1 MKTIN
6 HVVVNH
12 STIQPFHHQPGWQS
26 SNPKTAPGCL
36 GDLLGTKCYPVKWEF
51 FEMNHDKRIFRPFF
65 VPQVEL
71 TTSIS
76 PFHHFTIKCWNH
88 PTFYFHF
95 NPQNKAVWWTLPHL
109 TFPSEISGG
118 PMRLMPRRRKSN
130 PCMAKSPRCVVGQTF
145 DDVLPGWQVG
155 SGLPWWWFF
164 FGPKSF
170 QPTQNPQLNLVSK
183 GEWLKHH
190 INYWISN
197 NYIYTLYTLYT
208 VYTLNQVKTL
218 EKHAAK
224 TELSGNLNRILH
236 FPKCLTSWH
245 HGVLFNA
252 SSSGDHH
259 LASSNFLKEQLQ
271 IGKMIRVVL
280 YKHYHLRFK
289 QHQQK
294 HAGMYQF
301 RWRYPAATST
311 VHVPAGR
318 WTISQ
323 KSPQFD
329 SSELCPSLVPK
340 QFPLHFTLV
349 PKNHKK
355 KLTQPMCFIKNDT
368 PGCAFLSFCNDFND
382 GPGSHI
388 QDFLLSKPRAENEA
402 RSWVIDQDTNSS
414 KQGSIILMSG
424 IF

>member
-1 MKTIN
+1 M
-6 HVVVNH
+6 
-12 STIQPFHHQPGWQS
+12 
-26 SNPKTAPGCL
+26 
-36 GDLLGTKCYPVKWEF
+36 KCYPVKWEF

-130 PCMAKSPRCVVGQTF
+130 PCMAKSPRCVGAKH
-145 DDVLPGWQVG
+145 LMMSCQVG
-155 SGLPWWWFF
+155 RLVPVCRGDDFF
-164 FGPKSF
+164 LGRNLSNPPKTRSLIWLVKGMVKA
-170 QPTQNPQLNLVSK
+170 PYQLYI
-183 GEWLKHH
+183 GYQTT
-190 INYWISN
+190 I
-197 NYIYTLYTLYT
+197 YIYIIYSIYSIYSESSKNTGKTCGKDGTLGKSESNPSFSQMLD
-208 VYTLNQVKTL
+208 
-218 EKHAAK
+218 
-224 TELSGNLNRILH
+224 I
-236 FPKCLTSWH
+236 LTSWCP
-245 HGVLFNA
+245 LQCLQQWW
-252 SSSGDHH
+252 SSPGK
-259 LASSNFLKEQLQ
+259 LKFSKGADRQ
-271 IGKMIRVVL
+271 MIRVVL

-329 SSELCPSLVPK
+329 SSELCPSLVPNN
-340 QFPLHFTLV
+340 FLFTSLWSLRTT
-349 PKNHKK
+349 KK